1 MAGGRTRR
9 PAVGATDG
17 TQVVD
22 VGWDRNGNSRA
33 APVCGERRDIPE
45 RIQLGA
51 RDDRGSDT
59 GTGLSLFRTFGK
71 EQPDQKLHERIIL
84 KGGCFLNAKT
94 AEKSSLSLICTRSN
108 GKT

>member
-1 MAGGRTRR
+1 M
-9 PAVGATDG
+9 VGATDG

-22 VGWDRNGNSRA
+22 FGWDRNGNSCA
-33 APVCGERRDIPE
+33 VPVCGERHDIPE
-45 RIQLGA
+45 PIQLGA

-59 GTGLSLFRTFGK
+59 GTGLNFLHTFDK

-94 AEKSSLSLICTRSN
+94 AEKSGLSLCTRSN

>member
-1 MAGGRTRR
+1 MAGGREGR
-9 PAVGATDG
+9 PAVGTTDG

-33 APVCGERRDIPE
+33 VPVCGERRDIQE

-59 GTGLSLFRTFGK
+59 GTGLNFLHTFDK
-71 EQPDQKLHERIIL
+71 EQPSRN
-84 KGGCFLNAKT
+84 CVNR
-94 AEKSSLSLICTRSN
+94 SL
-108 GKT
+108 

>member
-1 MAGGRTRR
+1 M
-9 PAVGATDG
+9 VGATDG

-22 VGWDRNGNSRA
+22 VGWDRNGNSCA
-33 APVCGERRDIPE
+33 VPVCGERHDIPE
-45 RIQLGA
+45 PIQLGA

-71 EQPDQKLHERIIL
+71 EQPDRKLHERIIL